1 MAWNGRS
8 VANLNGQRVGND
20 EDFEST
26 IKKTTLKQIDQVAKK
41 LKMTRQEVISIQV
54 NQEIA
59 RRLIENIKEFK
70 MANLEVYFPDNTALH
85 FTDQGVTD
93 EDATICDSCDTKQF
107 LSGGIVSDQ
116 IFVCAKCRVADE

>member
-1 MAWNGRS
+1 MIVSLTIALSLASTAR
-8 VANLNGQRVGND
+8 
-20 EDFEST
+20 DF
-26 IKKTTLKQIDQVAKK
+26 TTLVRTQPQARSGKDIFAIAHSTKAISAYQLEWMAKSG
-41 LKMTRQEVISIQV
+41 LSV
-54 NQEIA
+54 
-59 RRLIENIKEFK
+59 
-70 MANLEVYFPDNTALH
+70 ANLEVYFSDNTALH

>member
-1 MAWNGRS
+1 MALNGLS
-8 VANLNGQRVGND
+8 VADLNGQRVGND

-26 IKKTTLKQIDQVAKK
+26 IKKTTLEQIDQVAKK

-59 RRLIENIKEFK
+59 RRLIKNIKEFK

>member
-1 MAWNGRS
+1 M
-8 VANLNGQRVGND
+8 ANLNGQRVGND

-54 NQEIA
+54 NEEIA
-59 RRLIENIKEFK
+59 RRLIKNIKEFK

-85 FTDQGVTD
+85 FTDEGVTD
-93 EDATICDSCDTKQF
+93 EDATICDGCDTKQF

-116 IFVCAKCRVADE
+116 IFICAKCRVADE